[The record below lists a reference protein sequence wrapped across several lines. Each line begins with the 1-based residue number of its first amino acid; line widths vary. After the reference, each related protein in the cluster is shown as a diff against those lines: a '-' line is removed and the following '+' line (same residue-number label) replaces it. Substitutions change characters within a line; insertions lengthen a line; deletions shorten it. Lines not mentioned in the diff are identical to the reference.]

1 MRSLLILIGVAG
13 LAGLVVGIVTS
24 SWIATWAVTTAGLA
38 LVAADRAARR
48 PVVMPKAVVVSDGTR
63 ALELE
68 IARARRYGRPLTVL
82 RIQPDPADPI
92 AVEDVIGACRE
103 VDVAWADDGI
113 WLAAADTDVTARA
126 GLVARLARTF
136 PAVATGDRIHALTF
150 PDDAMTMHA
159 LLEQFGAAQA
169 RTTRAADAIDALT
182 GDPLSGQARGG
193 V

>member
-1 MRSLLILIGVAG
+1 VA
-13 LAGLVVGIVTS
+13 VS
-24 SWIATWAVTTAGLA
+24 
-38 LVAADRAARR
+38 
-48 PVVMPKAVVVSDGTR
+48 KAVVTSDGTR

-82 RIQPDPADPI
+82 RIQPDPADPV

-126 GLVARLARTF
+126 GLVSRLARTF
-136 PAVATGDRIHALTF
+136 PALGTGDRIHALTF

-159 LLEQFGAAQA
+159 LLEQFGAAQV

-182 GDPLSGQARGG
+182 GDALGGQARGP